1 MREQF
6 KRKGVIKTTER
17 ITHMDNFKL
26 LSIIAT
32 KKIAINKDMYTQ
44 IKADSRAEKQYNIV
58 ERVRAV
64 FEASRDISEGYGA
77 RKRQDA
83 IIAVKAI
90 LDSYKSAVTKPIY
103 EIYYSGVGEPLSVED
118 TMEVLKSNINYKLYY
133 NQKSFVEHQI
143 SRTVLDIAQCI
154 QNKPYAMAFLTV
166 WCDTYLPTK
175 TK

>member
-1 MREQF
+1 
-6 KRKGVIKTTER
+6 
-17 ITHMDNFKL
+17 MDNFKL
-26 LSIIAT
+26 LSIIAVRKT
-32 KKIAINKDMYTQ
+32 AINKEMYAQ
-44 IKADSRAEKQYNIV
+44 IKADSRAEKQYDIV

-90 LDSYKSAVTKPIY
+90 LDSYKSEVTKPIY
-103 EIYYSGVGEPLSVED
+103 EIYYSGVGEPVSVD
-118 TMEVLKSNINYKLYY
+118 DVMEVLKSHVNYKLYY
-133 NQKSFVEHQI
+133 NQKAFIEQQI
-143 SRTVLDIAQCI
+143 HRTPINVAQCI
-154 QNKPYAMAFLTV
+154 QNKPYAMTFLTV